1 MGSRGVFSSY
11 FGGALACILSSFVSL
26 SLCVGAE
33 VMDMDAPHL
42 DSAVVD
48 SKDLS
53 EGQDGYKSS
62 HDNLEYKYIESDG
75 KIDEEN
81 IVKKQKGLQ
90 DAVNGDVSNAVNSSG
105 GASQA
110 SISSIPCNCQLM
122 QECRAGI
129 CIFYCNCGEG
139 NLSLIKYTFNGV
151 SIREAYLARLEI
163 ASSKELL
170 EPTPPSSNLSTQHG
184 NNIIVEYIWEGEK
197 RLRVTIYEN
206 NTTSGYLIFEEENGR
221 VTAYDTIAWVK

>member
-1 MGSRGVFSSY
+1 MGSRSMFSSY
-11 FGGALACILSSFVSL
+11 FGGALACVLSSFVSL

-33 VMDMDAPHL
+33 AMDMDTPHL
-42 DSAVVD
+42 DSVTVD
-48 SKDLS
+48 SNDLN
-53 EGQDGYKSS
+53 EDQDGYKSS
-62 HDNLEYKYIESDG
+62 HDSLEYKYIESDG

-90 DAVNGDVSNAVNSSG
+90 EGVNDDASHAIDIGS

-139 NLSLIKYTFNGV
+139 NLSLIKYTFNGA

-170 EPTPPSSNLSTQHG
+170 EPIPPSNNLSVQHG
-184 NNIIVEYIWEGEK
+184 NNTIVEYIWEGEK

-206 NTTSGYLIFEEENGR
+206 NTTYGYLIFEEENGK